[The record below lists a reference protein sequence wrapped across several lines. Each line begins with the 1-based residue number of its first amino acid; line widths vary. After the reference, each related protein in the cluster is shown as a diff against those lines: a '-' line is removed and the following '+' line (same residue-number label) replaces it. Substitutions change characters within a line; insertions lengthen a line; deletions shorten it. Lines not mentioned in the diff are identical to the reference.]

1 LARAFLDDRGKEALR
16 GAVRAVE
23 ERSAAEV
30 VILVRER
37 SGPYLHASLLSGA
50 IAAYLTL
57 WFQLFSPWEYSLLL
71 IQLAPAVA
79 GTAIGLLTSVLPDLQ
94 RLLTPGHI
102 RESYVRTKARAAFH
116 DHGVADTRGRTGILV
131 YVSRLEREA
140 EVLADRGVAMPSR
153 RRPGRRPRGPSGRRR
168 GGAGPMPPRSRSP
181 SPPSATCFS
190 PCCHARRATSTNSRT
205 SPPDVRA

>member
-140 EVLADRGVAMPSR
+140 EVLADRGVRDAVEAQAWEKAAQAIRSAAGR
-153 RRPGRRPRGPSGRRR
+153 RRPDAAALAITIASLGDLLQPVLPRQ
-168 GGAGPMPPRSRSP
+168 AG
-181 SPPSATCFS
+181 
-190 PCCHARRATSTNSRT
+190 
-205 SPPDVRA
+205 DVNELADEPA

>member
-1 LARAFLDDRGKEALR
+1 MAPHSFLDAQGRQALSD
-16 GAVRAVE
+16 AVRAVE
-23 ERSAAEV
+23 ARSAAEV
-30 VILVRER
+30 VVLVRER
-37 SGPYLHASLLSGA
+37 SGPYLHASVLAGA
-50 IAAYLTL
+50 IAAYVAL

-140 EVLADRGVAMPSR
+140 EVLADRGVRDAVEAQAWEEAARAIRSAAGR
-153 RRPGRRPRGPSGRRR
+153 RRPDAAALAITIASLGDLLQPVLPRQ
-168 GGAGPMPPRSRSP
+168 AG
-181 SPPSATCFS
+181 
-190 PCCHARRATSTNSRT
+190 
-205 SPPDVRA
+205 DVNELADEPA

>member
-71 IQLAPAVA
+71 IQLAPAAV
-79 GTAIGLLTSVLPDLQ
+79 GTAIGMLTSVLPDLQ
-94 RLLTPGHI
+94 RLLTPRHI
-102 RESYVRTKARAAFH
+102 REGYVRTKARAAFH
-116 DHGVADTRGRTGILV
+116 DQGIADTRGRTGILV

-140 EVLADRGVAMPSR
+140 EVLADRGVRDAVDAQAWERAASLIR
-153 RRPGRRPRGPSGRRR
+153 ASAGRR
-168 GGAGPMPPRSRSP
+168 MPDAAALAIAIASLGDLLQPVLPRS
-181 SPPSATCFS
+181 ADDINEL
-190 PCCHARRATSTNSRT
+190 ADDIA
-205 SPPDVRA
+205 

>member
-1 LARAFLDDRGKEALR
+1 MARAFLDERGKEALR

-71 IQLAPAVA
+71 IQLAPAAV
-79 GTAIGLLTSVLPDLQ
+79 GTAIGMLTSVLPDLQ
-94 RLLTPGHI
+94 RLLTPRHI
-102 RESYVRTKARAAFH
+102 REGYVRTKARAAFH
-116 DHGVADTRGRTGILV
+116 DQGIADTRGRTGILV

-140 EVLADRGVAMPSR
+140 EVLADRGVRDAVDAQAWERAASLIR
-153 RRPGRRPRGPSGRRR
+153 AAAGRR
-168 GGAGPMPPRSRSP
+168 MPDAAALAIAIASLGDLLQPVLPRS
-181 SPPSATCFS
+181 AD
-190 PCCHARRATSTNSRT
+190 
-205 SPPDVRA
+205 DVNELADDIA

>member
-57 WFQLFSPWEYSLLL
+57 GFQLFSPWEYSLLL
-71 IQLAPAVA
+71 IQLAPAVV

-94 RLLTPGHI
+94 RLLTPRHI
-102 RESYVRTKARAAFH
+102 REGYVRTKARAAFH

-131 YVSRLEREA
+131 YVSRLERQA
-140 EVLADRGVAMPSR
+140 EVLADRGVRNAVEAEAWERVALAIRSAAGH
-153 RRPGRRPRGPSGRRR
+153 RRPDAAALAIAIASLGDLLQPVLPRQ
-168 GGAGPMPPRSRSP
+168 AD
-181 SPPSATCFS
+181 
-190 PCCHARRATSTNSRT
+190 
-205 SPPDVRA
+205 DVNELADEPA

>member
-1 LARAFLDDRGKEALR
+1 MARAFLDERGKEALR

-71 IQLAPAVA
+71 IQLAPAAV
-79 GTAIGLLTSVLPDLQ
+79 GTAIGMLTSVLPDLQ
-94 RLLTPGHI
+94 RLLTPRHI
-102 RESYVRTKARAAFH
+102 REGYVRTKARAAFH
-116 DHGVADTRGRTGILV
+116 DQGIADTRGRTGILV

-140 EVLADRGVAMPSR
+140 EVLADRGVRDAVDAQAWERAASLIR
-153 RRPGRRPRGPSGRRR
+153 ASAGRR
-168 GGAGPMPPRSRSP
+168 MPDAAALSIAIASLGDLLQPVLPRS
-181 SPPSATCFS
+181 AD
-190 PCCHARRATSTNSRT
+190 
-205 SPPDVRA
+205 DVNELADDIA